1 MNHATTPETPNSVT
15 ISEFPRCQHR
25 MRKGRSRELA
35 SDPATGL
42 CLKHAAQLKNARDA
56 ANVAARL
63 IGDTVEFT
71 SAVTINRSLGEL
83 YKLLAHD
90 EIAPRRAAVM
100 AYTCQL
106 LLRTL
111 PAIDR
116 ELHPQDEKHATII
129 MDIDSAVAR
138 RAQQARL
145 AQEAEQQRLQRAE
158 QTPPAC
164 PERSR
169 RERANGVSSL
179 EPPK

>member
-1 MNHATTPETPNSVT
+1 MNQEPIVLSKAVPAPHCSARTPSGRRCRMAV
-15 ISEFPRCQHR
+15 SEP
-25 MRKGRSRELA
+25 EL
-35 SDPATGL
+35 GL
-42 CLKHAAQLKNARDA
+42 CPKHAAQHKNARDA

-71 SAVTINRSLGEL
+71 SAVTINRSLSEL

-100 AYTCQL
+100 AYTCHL

-116 ELHPQDEKHATII
+116 ELHPQDEKHATVI

-138 RAQQARL
+138 RAQQAQL
-145 AQEAEQQRLQRAE
+145 AQDAEQRPQRAE
-158 QTPPAC
+158 QTQAT
-164 PERSR
+164 
-169 RERANGVSSL
+169 ERALSL
-179 EPPK
+179 SEAPK